1 MAART
6 KVDLSDDPMAS
17 LFEDDFV
24 PASKTAPA
32 PVAQAAEE
40 PELRALDFSKVAIKG
55 AAAPPKPAP
64 TAAAPPSDRVV
75 REDLHGDD
83 VRMGLGVDFSSL
95 APAVGASSAALADGA
110 ATAGAGDLFG
120 GAAAAPA
127 PDADADLFGEARA
140 PQGVVLRSRS
150 DDAAIDD
157 LLVGKILEK
166 EDFSGLAADDSLFG
180 ASDVKRAGAP
190 PPPAAR
196 PAKRG
201 RPDANGGAETSPQRL
216 AVDTQQE
223 KYSVSLLQKDKYA
236 CQPVGK
242 MAKPFATESLIHRS
256 SLRLRRVNAAVDWD
270 FRVPAPRTQL
280 IGMCKV
286 DPRLRRIYKD
296 SMNQKRSERLGYIN
310 RRVWGDDG
318 GALGRDLLCREYGIP
333 EAVGLT
339 DAQFAALGG
348 LWTIDGMWN
357 KIELPLEALVL
368 RPMTAHL
375 RWMYEGSTTM
385 KEEVKRYYGAPRFKI
400 ATRSASRATTK
411 AKELEQACL

>member
-120 GAAAAPA
+120 GAAAAPPA
-127 PDADADLFGEARA
+127 PDADADLFGEART

-196 PAKRG
+196 PDLDLGVLDKLDDLG
-201 RPDANGGAETSPQRL
+201 DLDAAPAAPARTAAPAPAAPAAPPPP
-216 AVDTQQE
+216 AVDDNFDFSAYIDQAQ
-223 KYSVSLLQKDKYA
+223 
-236 CQPVGK
+236 GK
-242 MAKPFATESLIHRS
+242 S
-256 SLRLRRVNAAVDWD
+256 
-270 FRVPAPRTQL
+270 
-280 IGMCKV
+280 G
-286 DPRLRRIYKD
+286 
-296 SMNQKRSERLGYIN
+296 
-310 RRVWGDDG
+310 
-318 GALGRDLLCREYGIP
+318 
-333 EAVGLT
+333 
-339 DAQFAALGG
+339 GG
-348 LWTIDGMWN
+348 LFD
-357 KIELPLEALVL
+357 
-368 RPMTAHL
+368 
-375 RWMYEGSTTM
+375 
-385 KEEVKRYYGAPRFKI
+385 
-400 ATRSASRATTK
+400 
-411 AKELEQACL
+411 